1 MAGHSNF
8 DQELRARWDEFTY
21 KANKRKGGMAGS
33 SKGQPRPYAKQ
44 HILKARLFSPKTVGA
59 TLTVTPKHRFNKFGP
74 GVYYQWEVIEP
85 GIGIIEGVEVSA
97 QEICDHFVVKQKGK
111 R

>member
-8 DQELRARWDEFTY
+8 DQELRARWDEYTY

-44 HILKARLFSPKTVGA
+44 NILKARLFSPKTVG
-59 TLTVTPKHRFNKFGP
+59 TSLTVAPKHRFQKFVP

-85 GIGIIEGVEVSA
+85 GIGIIEGAEVSA
-97 QEICDHFVVKQKGK
+97 QEIVDHFIVKARGLK
-111 R
+111 